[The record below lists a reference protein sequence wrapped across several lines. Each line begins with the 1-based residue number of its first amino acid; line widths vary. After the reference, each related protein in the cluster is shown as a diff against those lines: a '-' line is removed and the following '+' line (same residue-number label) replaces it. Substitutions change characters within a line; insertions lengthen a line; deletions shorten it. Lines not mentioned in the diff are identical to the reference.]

1 MNQSEFSNDPK
12 TLKSHMK
19 AYAKKNCLKIPE
31 KMVDIFVVLCSN
43 ELYLYLFV

>member
-19 AYAKKNCLKIPE
+19 AYAKKRLSENSRK
-31 KMVDIFVVLCSN
+31 N
-43 ELYLYLFV
+43 G